1 MIDVDVVGLD
11 SVIAALEGAVGD
23 LIPAAARGLEQ
34 GLDVVAR
41 EAKKNCPVDTGELR
55 NSIRAQVDE
64 YATFVTGEVGS
75 HKDYAVYVEMGTG
88 PVGKES
94 GGNGSGVPVSYST
107 GEYVAQRKLKNG
119 KIVRFVTDG
128 WFFPTRGGGYRF
140 TRGQPARPFLW
151 PAWKANKGKVLATI
165 RSMIKKSL
173 RGG

>member
-1 MIDVDVVGLD
+1 MIGVDIEGLD
-11 SVIAALEGAVGD
+11 SVIAALEGAVGN
-23 LIPAAARGLEQ
+23 LIPASAKGLEQ

-41 EAKKNCPVDTGELR
+41 EAKKSCPVDTGELR

-88 PVGKES
+88 DVGRRS
-94 GGNGSGVPVSYST
+94 GGNGSPVKASYRTGGWFVPVGRSETLIKDTVVETAS
-107 GEYVAQRKLKNG
+107 NG
-119 KIVRFVTDG
+119 FWTN
-128 WFFPTRGGGYRF
+128 
-140 TRGQPARPFLW
+140 GQPARPFLW

-165 RSMIKKSL
+165 RSTIKKSL